1 MDWVN
6 IAFWVF
12 AIAAT
17 VSAGAVISVRNPVH
31 AVLCL
36 VLTFFS
42 IACVWLLVG
51 AEFLGVAL
59 VLVYVGAVM
68 VLFLFVVMMLDIDP
82 TKLREGWVRYLPVGL
97 IVAVAMLAQMLI
109 LIGVKARSVTP
120 FPADN
125 AAAVAADSSNITW
138 LARTLFTEYLLPFE
152 FAAVILTVA
161 VVAAVML
168 TLRRRTGVK
177 SQNGRA
183 DHGQGRPAPAHGQ
196 DGCRSTGRAQ
206 QQQAGHRRGDPA
218 VITLGHILALGACCS
233 PSAWPASSSTGRT
246 SSSC

>member
-6 IAFWVF
+6 IAFWFFSIV
-12 AIAAT
+12 AGL
-17 VSAGAVISVRNPVH
+17 SALSVISVRNPAY

-36 VLTFFS
+36 ILTFFS

-51 AEFLGVAL
+51 AEFLGVTL

-68 VLFLFVVMMLDIDP
+68 VLFLFVVMMLDVETDS
-82 TKLREGWVRYLPVGL
+82 LREGWVRYLPVGL
-97 IVAVAMLAQMLI
+97 VVAVVMLLQMLT
-109 LIGVKARSVTP
+109 LIGIKARMAAP

-138 LARTLFTEYLLPFE
+138 LARSLFTEYLLPFE

-161 VVAAVML
+161 VIAAVML

-177 SQNGRA
+177 SQNPSEQTRVRA
-183 DHGQGRPAPAHGQ
+183 SDRLRIVKMAAEKPVPLTDTTHNEGGEEAKP
-196 DGCRSTGRAQ
+196 
-206 QQQAGHRRGDPA
+206 
-218 VITLGHILALGACCS
+218 
-233 PSAWPASSSTGRT
+233 
-246 SSSC
+246 